1 MKAFLAFL
9 LLLVLAADAE
19 ACGGSG
25 GGRTGIIR
33 RIIARIRHKPAPA
46 AEFQVETTTTV
57 YSSVG
62 CGTSGCR
69 DHYYDYPPVLPP
81 QNYDRHHTEKVAP
94 PQTTLEPR

>member
-1 MKAFLAFL
+1 MKALLASL
-9 LLLVLAADAE
+9 LLLLLLIAADAE

-25 GGRTGIIR
+25 GGRNGIVR

-57 YSSVG
+57 YSSGG
-62 CGTSGCR
+62 CGTSGC
-69 DHYYDYPPVLPP
+69 HYYDYPPVLPP